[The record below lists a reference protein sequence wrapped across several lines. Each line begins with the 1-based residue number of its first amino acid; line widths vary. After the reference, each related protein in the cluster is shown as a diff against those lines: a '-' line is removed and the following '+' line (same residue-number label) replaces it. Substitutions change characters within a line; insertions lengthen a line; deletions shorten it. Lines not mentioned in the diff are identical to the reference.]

1 MTPTT
6 EAHAAAV
13 LRLPVTT
20 RPLPRWAAPAA
31 LGAILLLSALL
42 YGWALGSLGW
52 ANSYY
57 SAAVKSMGRNW
68 TNFLF
73 GSFDPAG
80 VVTVDKPPAALWPQV
95 VASKIFGMHGWALI
109 LPQVVEGVAGV
120 LVLHRTVR
128 RWAGEG
134 AALLAALVMTLT
146 PITVAINRDNN
157 PDTLLVLF
165 LVAAAY
171 ALTRALQ
178 TDSDRH
184 STWWLCA
191 SGFLIGCGFLTKMMA
206 AWMVL
211 PALTVAWLVG
221 ARGTWPARTWRL
233 LVAGAVCAVSSLW
246 WVVMVAWWP
255 GEKPYIGGST
265 DGGAWDLVT
274 GYNGLG
280 RIFGERAGGGGMG
293 NFAGGFG
300 GQAGLLRLFNDQVA
314 GQISWLLPASGVALV
329 VAVAA
334 AVLRRRGSESAG
346 EALAASGW
354 LLWGTWLVVCGLV
367 FSTQEGI
374 FHPYYTTQLA
384 PAVAAL
390 TAGLATALMRAHRA
404 GARWALP
411 VGAGTVLVTVVWAVV
426 VIRRVPSWHG
436 WLAWVVL
443 LLGLIAVGL
452 LLAAGRAVRLIP
464 VALGGALLA
473 MLLAP
478 AAWAVSVTGGSGA
491 AMGGANPTAGPATMP
506 FGGGSGGRLPKGVE
520 LPEGIGG
527 GSVAPSGS
535 SGGVPQGL
543 PSGSMPG
550 GSSGDL
556 PQGVPSGSS
565 GELPQGM
572 PTGSSGDVP
581 QGVPGG
587 SSGQLPEGMPS
598 GMPSGMPGLPGGNG
612 GGSGS
617 AGGSMPSFPGAG
629 GGSGSGGRGGF
640 GGPGGATKLTSDQRK
655 ILDFA
660 TKHSDGA
667 RITLAVEGGAQ
678 SAATFI
684 LNSDATII
692 GMGGFSGS
700 DNAPSVQQ
708 LRKWTKDGELR
719 YVLGSG
725 SSGGIGPMM
734 GGKDSAPSQRSTW
747 INEHCTKVPAK
758 EYGGTTSSGGS
769 GSAAGGIMGLTGTTL
784 YDCAAK

>member
-6 EAHAAAV
+6 EAHAAPV
-13 LRLPVTT
+13 LRLPVTS
-20 RPLPRWAAPAA
+20 RALSRWAAPAA

-57 SAAVKSMGRNW
+57 SAAVKSMGRDW

-95 VASKIFGMHGWALI
+95 VSSKIFGMHGWALI
-109 LPQVVEGVAGV
+109 LPQVVEGVAAV

-178 TDSDRH
+178 TDSGRR
-184 STWWLCA
+184 STCWLCA

-221 ARGTWPARTWRL
+221 ARGTWLARAGRL
-233 LVAGAVCAVSSLW
+233 LIAGAVCAVSSLW

-265 DGGAWDLVT
+265 DGGAWNLVT

-280 RIFGERAGGGGMG
+280 RIFGASAGGMG

-300 GQAGLLRLFNDQVA
+300 GEAGLLRLFNDQVA
-314 GQISWLLPASGVALV
+314 GQISWLLPVSAVALV
-329 VAVAA
+329 VAVAG
-334 AVLRRRGSESAG
+334 AVLRRRGSGSAG
-346 EALAASGW
+346 EALAGSGW

-390 TAGLATALMRAHRA
+390 TAGLVTTLVRAHRA

-411 VGAGTVLVTVVWAVV
+411 VGAGTVLMTIVWAVV

-452 LLAAGRAVRLIP
+452 LMAARWAVRLVP
-464 VALGGALLA
+464 VALGGALVA
-473 MLLAP
+473 VLLAP
-478 AAWAVSVTGGSGA
+478 AAWAVSVTGGSGS
-491 AMGGANPTAGPATMP
+491 AMGGANPTAGPATMS
-506 FGGGSGGRLPKGVE
+506 FGGRSGGALPKGFELPEALGRGGSG
-520 LPEGIGG
+520 
-527 GSVAPSGS
+527 
-535 SGGVPQGL
+535 
-543 PSGSMPG
+543 MPG
-550 GSSGDL
+550 GSSGES
-556 PQGVPSGSS
+556 PQ
-565 GELPQGM
+565 
-572 PTGSSGDVP
+572 
-581 QGVPGG
+581 
-587 SSGQLPEGMPS
+587 GMPS
-598 GMPSGMPGLPGGNG
+598 GMPTDMPGLPGGSG

-617 AGGSMPSFPGAG
+617 AGGSMPSFPGTG
-629 GGSGSGGRGGF
+629 GGSGSGERGGF
-640 GGPGGATKLTSDQRK
+640 GGRGGATTLTADQRR

-660 TKHSDGA
+660 TEHSDGA

-678 SAATFI
+678 GAAAFI
-684 LNSDATII
+684 LNSDATVI
-692 GMGGFSGS
+692 GMGGFTGT
-700 DNAPSVQQ
+700 DNAPSVRQ
-708 LRKWTKDGELR
+708 LQKWTEDGELR

-725 SSGGIGPMM
+725 SSGGIGAMM
-734 GGKDSAPSQRSTW
+734 GGKDNAASQRSTW
-747 INEHCTKVPAK
+747 ISEHCTKVPAK
-758 EYGGTTSSGGS
+758 EYGGSSDGS
-769 GSAAGGIMGLTGTTL
+769 GSTAGGIMGLTGTTL

>member
-6 EAHAAAV
+6 EAHATPV
-13 LRLPVTT
+13 LRLPVTG
-20 RPLPRWAAPAA
+20 RALPGWAAPAA

-57 SAAVKSMGRNW
+57 SAAVKSMGRDW

-95 VASKIFGMHGWALI
+95 LSSKIFGMHGWALL
-109 LPQVVEGVAGV
+109 LPQVLEGVAAV
-120 LVLHRTVR
+120 FVLHRTVR
-128 RWAGEG
+128 RWAGEA

-171 ALTRALQ
+171 ALTRALH
-178 TDSDRH
+178 TDSGRH
-184 STWWLCA
+184 GTWWLCA

-211 PALTVAWLVG
+211 PALAAAWLVG
-221 ARGTWPARTWRL
+221 ARGTWLTRTGRL
-233 LVAGAVCAVSSLW
+233 LLAGAVCAVSSLW

-280 RIFGERAGGGGMG
+280 RVFGENAGGGGG
-293 NFAGGFG
+293 NFGGAFG
-300 GQAGLLRLFNDQVA
+300 GEAGLLRLFNDQVA
-314 GQISWLLPASGVALV
+314 GQISWLLPVSAVALV
-329 VAVAA
+329 VAVAG
-334 AVLRRRGSESAG
+334 AVLRRHGGGSAG
-346 EALAASGW
+346 EALDGSGW
-354 LLWGTWLVVCGLV
+354 VLWGTWLVVCGLV

-374 FHPYYTTQLA
+374 FHPYYTTQLT

-390 TAGLATALMRAHRA
+390 TAGLVTALVRAHRA

-426 VIRRVPSWHG
+426 VIRREPSWHG

-452 LLAAGRAVRLIP
+452 LTAAMRAVRLVP
-464 VALGGALLA
+464 VALGGALVA
-473 MLLAP
+473 VLLAP
-478 AAWAVSVTGGSGA
+478 AAWGVSVTGGSGS
-491 AMGGANPTAGPATMP
+491 AMGGANPTAGPATMS
-506 FGGGSGGRLPKGVE
+506 FGGGNGSLPPKGFE
-520 LPEGIGG
+520 LPEGLGG
-527 GSVAPSGS
+527 GGTGM
-535 SGGVPQGL
+535 SGG
-543 PSGSMPG
+543 SA
-550 GSSGDL
+550 
-556 PQGVPSGSS
+556 
-565 GELPQGM
+565 GE
-572 PTGSSGDVP
+572 
-581 QGVPGG
+581 
-587 SSGQLPEGMPS
+587 LPEGMPS
-598 GMPSGMPGLPGGNG
+598 GLPTDMPVFPGGG
-612 GGSGS
+612 GGSGD
-617 AGGSMPSFPGAG
+617 
-629 GGSGSGGRGGF
+629 RGGF
-640 GGPGGATKLTSDQRK
+640 GRLGGATKLTSDQRK

-660 TKHSDGA
+660 TEHSDDA
-667 RITLAVEGGAQ
+667 RITLAVDGGAQ
-678 SAATFI
+678 SAAPFI
-684 LNSDATII
+684 LSSDATVI
-692 GMGGFSGS
+692 GMGGFSGA
-700 DNAPSVQQ
+700 DDAPSVRQ
-708 LRKWTKDGELR
+708 LQKWTKDGELR

-725 SSGGIGPMM
+725 SSGGIGAMM
-734 GGKDSAPSQRSTW
+734 GGKNGVASQRSAW
-747 INEHCTKVPAK
+747 ISKHCTKVPAK
-758 EYGGTTSSGGS
+758 EYGGSGGS
-769 GSAAGGIMGLTGTTL
+769 ASATGGIMGRTGTTM

>member
-6 EAHAAAV
+6 ETHAAPV
-13 LRLPVTT
+13 LRLPVTS
-20 RPLPRWAAPAA
+20 RALPPWAAPVA

-52 ANSYY
+52 GNSYY
-57 SAAVKSMGRNW
+57 SAAVKSMGRDW

-95 VASKIFGMHGWALI
+95 LSSKIFGMHGWALI

-120 LVLHRTVR
+120 FVLHRTVR

-178 TDSDRH
+178 TDSGRRT
-184 STWWLCA
+184 TWWLCA
-191 SGFLIGCGFLTKMMA
+191 SGFLVGCGFLTKMMA

-211 PALTVAWLVG
+211 PALAAAWLVG
-221 ARGTWPARTWRL
+221 ARGTWLTRAGQL
-233 LVAGAVCAVSSLW
+233 LTAGAVCAVSSLW
-246 WVVMVAWWP
+246 WVLMVAWWP

-280 RIFGERAGGGGMG
+280 RVFGESAGGGGGGMG

-300 GQAGLLRLFNDQVA
+300 GEAGLLRLFNDQVA
-314 GQISWLLPASGVALV
+314 GQISWLLPVSLVAMA
-329 VAVAA
+329 VAVTG
-334 AVLRRRGSESAG
+334 AVLRRRGSGSAG
-346 EALAASGW
+346 EALAGSGW
-354 LLWGTWLVVCGLV
+354 VLWGTWLLVCGLV

-390 TAGLATALMRAHRA
+390 TAGLATALVRAHRA

-411 VGAGTVLVTVVWAVV
+411 AGAGTVLVTVSWAVV

-443 LLGLIAVGL
+443 LVGLIAVGL
-452 LLAAGRAVRLIP
+452 LIAAGRAVRLVP

-473 MLLAP
+473 VLLAP
-478 AAWAVSVTGGSGA
+478 GAWAVTATGSGSS
-491 AMGGANPTAGPATMP
+491 MGGANPMAGPATTM
-506 FGGGSGGRLPKGVE
+506 FGGGNGGRLPEGLE
-520 LPEGIGG
+520 LPEGFGG
-527 GSVAPSGS
+527 AGSGT
-535 SGGVPQGL
+535 
-543 PSGSMPG
+543 PG
-550 GSSGDL
+550 GA
-556 PQGVPSGSS
+556 S
-565 GELPQGM
+565 GE
-572 PTGSSGDVP
+572 
-581 QGVPGG
+581 
-587 SSGQLPEGMPS
+587 LPEGMPS
-598 GMPSGMPGLPGGNG
+598 GMPTDMPGMPGGSGGSG
-612 GGSGS
+612 GGTGS
-617 AGGSMPSFPGAG
+617 AGGSMPSLPGAG
-629 GGSGSGGRGGF
+629 GGSGGRGGF
-640 GGPGGATKLTSDQRK
+640 GGPGGATTLTADQRK

-660 TKHSDGA
+660 TEHSDGH

-678 SAATFI
+678 GAATFI
-684 LNSDATII
+684 LDSDATVI

-700 DNAPSVQQ
+700 DNAPSVRQ
-708 LRKWTKDGELR
+708 LQKWTKDGELR

-725 SSGGIGPMM
+725 SSGGPGAMM
-734 GGKDSAPSQRSTW
+734 GGEDGAASQRSTW
-747 INEHCTKVPAK
+747 ISGHCTEVPA
-758 EYGGTTSSGGS
+758 EAYGGTSGSDDGD
-769 GSAAGGIMGLTGTTL
+769 SAAGGIMGRTGTTL